1 MNISSST
8 SPLGQAGWS
17 RPAVHAHQGER
28 AGGKLKGLDGDNNGS
43 ISAQEFG
50 LDNASEAVKT
60 MFKAIDTDGSGELSQ
75 DEVQQFREQ
84 LKAAAQ
90 ANPQTMTDPGARR
103 DAQGV
108 APGEHGPKD
117 PRQFLDKLA
126 ARYAQLTTPSALP
139 PEVNITA

>member
-1 MNISSST
+1 MQISSST
-8 SPLGQAGWS
+8 SPLSQAGWS
-17 RPAVHAHQGER
+17 RPGVHGHNGER

-75 DEVQQFREQ
+75 DEVQQFQEQ

-90 ANPQTMTDPGARR
+90 ANPQTMTEHGTRH

-126 ARYAQLTTPSALP
+126 ARYAQLTSEPNLP
-139 PEVNITA
+139 PGVNETA